1 MKKLKNYFKLI
12 FAAMMCFVMKLM
24 PDGKSRKKSALNN
37 GCGVPELE
45 NRVLKAGNA
54 YTEMKKCG
62 YTVDA
67 CGKNLCGI
75 RYGVENSLS
84 RKRVYWHPP
93 HRENIISGEAYW
105 NTG

>member
-24 PDGKSRKKSALNN
+24 PSGKSRKRT
-37 GCGVPELE
+37 E
-45 NRVLKAGNA
+45 NTYK
-54 YTEMKKCG
+54 EMKKCG
-62 YTVDA
+62 QTVDV
-67 CGKNLCGI
+67 CGKNSCGI
-75 RYGVENSLS
+75 RYGVENNFS

-93 HRENIISGEAYW
+93 HRENTISGEAYW